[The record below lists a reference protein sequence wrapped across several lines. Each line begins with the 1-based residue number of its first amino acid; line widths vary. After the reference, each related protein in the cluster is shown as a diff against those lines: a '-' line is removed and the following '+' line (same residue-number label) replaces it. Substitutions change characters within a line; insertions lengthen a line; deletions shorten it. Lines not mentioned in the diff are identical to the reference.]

1 MIQPKE
7 IIRSNRKT
15 IALIVNNRAELI
27 VKAPFDVS
35 DEKIASTISHKKN
48 WIDEKQ
54 KFIRTF
60 FGKYHESTFAI
71 GENFLYKGDCYLLD
85 YNSNADTV
93 TIGDKN
99 IILPLDK
106 KGMAKRLL
114 IEWYKSQAIQDIQE
128 RVDFWANKMGTKYFS
143 FNLSDA
149 KGRWGS
155 CGIKQNINLNWRLI
169 MCPQFVVDYVIIHEL
184 SHIKFKN
191 HSKDFWNRVATI
203 MPDYKSAQ
211 DWLSQNSGL
220 ITIL

>member
-1 MIQPKE
+1 MTQPKE

-35 DEKIASTISHKKN
+35 DEKIANTICRKQN

-54 KFIRTF
+54 KFIMTF
-60 FGKYHESTFAI
+60 FGKYHESTFEV
-71 GENFLYKGDCYLLD
+71 GESFLYKGNYYMLD
-85 YNSNADTV
+85 YNSDVVAV
-93 TIGDKN
+93 TIEDKN
-99 IILPLDK
+99 IILPINK
-106 KGMAKRLL
+106 KEIAGQLL
-114 IEWYKSQAIQDIQE
+114 REWYKSQAIQDIRE
-128 RVDFWANKMGTKYFS
+128 RVDFWANKIGVKYTS
-143 FNLSDA
+143 FNLSEA

-155 CGIKQNINLNWRLI
+155 CGINQNINLNWRLI

-191 HSKDFWNRVATI
+191 HSKYFWNRVATI